1 MNILISGSTGLIGN
15 KLTDF
20 LVNKGHK
27 VIRLV
32 RKNIPYSEKQI
43 YWNPSNEKIELN
55 VNEKIDA
62 VVHLAGE
69 SVGEGRWTPS
79 KKKLILDSR
88 VEGTK
93 LICEA
98 ISRLKDKPKV
108 IVSAS
113 AIGYYGDRGDEVL
126 TEESTEG
133 NDFLAKVCVEWES
146 LTRIAS
152 ENGIRVVNARIG
164 IVLSS
169 DGGALKKMLLPFQ
182 MGVGGNMGSGKQYMS
197 WIDIDDLVRIFYHC
211 ITNENISGPV
221 NAVAPKPVTNAVF
234 TKTLGKVLNRPTLLP
249 APKFAL
255 TMLLGEMGEALLF
268 GSQNVSADK
277 LIKSGFKFH
286 YADLESSLN
295 HAILKKAFKIERDM
309 KDKVGI

>member
-1 MNILISGSTGLIGN
+1 MNILISGSTGLVGTKI
-15 KLTDF
+15 TDF
-20 LVNKGHK
+20 LLSQGHK

-32 RKNIPYSEKQI
+32 RKKTSYSEKQI
-43 YWNPSNEKIELN
+43 YWNPSNEKIELDI
-55 VNEKIDA
+55 NEKIDA
-62 VVHLAGE
+62 VIHLAGE
-69 SVGEGRWTPS
+69 SVGEGRWTEK

-113 AIGYYGDRGDEVL
+113 AIGFYGDRGSEQLV
-126 TEESTEG
+126 EESTEG
-133 NDFLAKVCVEWES
+133 NDFLAKVCVEWEA

-152 ENGIRVVNARIG
+152 ENDIRVVNTRIG

-169 DGGALKKMLLPFQ
+169 EGGALKKMLLPFQ
-182 MGVGGNMGSGKQYMS
+182 MGVGGNMGSGKQFMS

-211 ITNENISGPV
+211 ITNEKIYGPI
-221 NAVAPKPVTNAVF
+221 NAVAPNPVTNAVF
-234 TKTLGKVLNRPTLLP
+234 TKTLGKVLNRPTLFP

-255 TMLLGEMGEALLF
+255 TLLLGEMGEALLF
-268 GSQNVSADK
+268 GSQNVSANK
-277 LIKSGFKFH
+277 LLNSGFKFH
-286 YADLESSLN
+286 YSDLEASLN
-295 HAILKKAFKIERDM
+295 HAILKKNFREE
-309 KDKVGI
+309 KVGI